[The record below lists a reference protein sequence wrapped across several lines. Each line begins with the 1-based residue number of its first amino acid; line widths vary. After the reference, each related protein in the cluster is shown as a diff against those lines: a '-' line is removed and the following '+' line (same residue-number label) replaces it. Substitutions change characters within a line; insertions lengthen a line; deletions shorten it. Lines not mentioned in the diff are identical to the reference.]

1 MRSIELIELGL
12 NEIARECRIIDDVAT
27 EGLWMGSL
35 KATQGIKP
43 ENIAILK
50 RITERHQMMLKEVHE
65 KVRDLLEFVGEY
77 MNGQDMVSA
86 VDVAINKTIYD
97 LVYERTS
104 DGDYEEKEA
113 K

>member
-27 EGLWMGSL
+27 EDIHAGLL
-35 KATQGIKP
+35 LDATGNGDRRALFDRMAAQHS
-43 ENIAILK
+43 E
-50 RITERHQMMLKEVHE
+50 MLREVHE

-86 VDVAINKTIYD
+86 VDLAINKTIYD
-97 LVYERTS
+97 LVYERTKEE
-104 DGDYEEKEA
+104 DYEGKE
-113 K
+113 

>member
-1 MRSIELIELGL
+1 MESIHAASLQKAIEKTD
-12 NEIARECRIIDDVAT
+12 NE
-27 EGLWMGSL
+27 
-35 KATQGIKP
+35 
-43 ENIAILK
+43 AILN
-50 RITERHQMMLKEVHE
+50 RIAERHQSVLKEVHE

-97 LVYERTS
+97 LVYERTT
-104 DGDYEEKEA
+104 DENYEEKEG

>member
-27 EGLWMGSL
+27 EDIHAGQLL
-35 KATQGIKP
+35 EVTKKADKGAFFDRMAT
-43 ENIAILK
+43 
-50 RITERHQMMLKEVHE
+50 RHADMLKEVHE

-86 VDVAINKTIYD
+86 VDLAINKAVYD
-97 LVYERTS
+97 LVYERTKEE
-104 DGDYEEKEA
+104 DYEKKEE
-113 K
+113 

>member
-12 NEIARECRIIDDVAT
+12 NEIARECRIIDDVMMESIHAA
-27 EGLWMGSL
+27 SL
-35 KATQGIKP
+35 QKAIEKP
-43 ENIAILK
+43 DNAAIFNRIAK
-50 RITERHQMMLKEVHE
+50 RHEDVLKEVHE

-104 DGDYEEKEA
+104 DSDYEEKEDE